1 MKVSYNWLKDFV
13 DLDVSPEEVA
23 YKLTL
28 SGSEVE
34 NIEILGSDLDR
45 VVVGEIKKIEKHPQA
60 EKLSICQV
68 DIGTEIKQ
76 IVCGAPN
83 IRIKQKVPT
92 ALIGATLPGGLK
104 IEKANLRGVDSYGM
118 ICSEKELGL
127 GDDSE
132 GIMVLDSDL
141 KVGQK
146 IIEALDLNDCIFDID
161 LTPNR
166 ADCLSILG
174 IAREVA
180 ALFDKKLGKPEIRLT
195 ESGEKASSFIK
206 VTIDDPLACPRYAC
220 RLIRNVK
227 IEPSPFW
234 IKRRLLSCGVRS
246 INNVVDVT
254 NYAMLELGHPL
265 HAFDFDLFP
274 QAEVLVRRAK
284 KDEKFITLDQ
294 VERKL
299 NPEIL
304 LITDGKKPVAIAG
317 IIGGLESE
325 VSDYTKNILL
335 ESAYFDPK
343 VIRRGRLFLR
353 ISSES
358 SQRFERGTDP
368 NNVSFAA
375 DRAAFLIQKMA
386 KGEVLKNLVDN
397 YPNPIVPVKISLR
410 EKRVNQILGTEL
422 NKEQIKNFLLSL
434 ELNVSEGSPAYGGG
448 KENKSLE
455 VEVPT
460 FRPDLT
466 REIDLIEEVARIY
479 GYDQIN
485 TSLRAG
491 GNLVTVIS
499 LEEKLLKRIKEI
511 LVGLGFFEVI
521 TNNLVDP
528 KFLEKLSPDKK
539 MLLIQNPL
547 SEELSAL
554 RTTLIYNL
562 LTVVAH
568 NKKRKEEQ
576 VRIFELNKIFLS
588 KGKDLPEEK
597 YKLALALS
605 GSKNPT
611 YWGEEEKTVDLFDLK
626 GIVENLLES
635 LSIPL
640 TAIIPKENPV
650 FPSGRSFEVR
660 VNDKNLGVLGE
671 VSEEVLDDFD
681 IKDKVYLAELDF
693 EIPFSLVPQTQ
704 IFHDLPKFPPV
715 DRDIAL
721 VLDEEILAGDVMK
734 KIREVGGDLIESLSL
749 FDCYRGKQIPA
760 GKKSLTFAIRY
771 RAKEKTLTDEE
782 VGEVHTKIIEALEK
796 TFKSKL
802 RK

>member
-1 MKVSYNWLKDFV
+1 MKVSYKWLKNFI
-13 DLDVSPEEVA
+13 DLDASPEEIE

-34 NIEILGSDLDR
+34 NIEVLGSDLDR
-45 VVVGEIKKIEKHPQA
+45 VVVGEIGKIEKHPQA

-68 DIGTEIKQ
+68 NIGTEIKQ
-76 IVCGAPN
+76 IICGASN
-83 IRIKQKVPT
+83 IRIKQKVPA
-92 ALIGATLPGGLK
+92 ALIGATLPNGLR
-104 IEKANLRGVDSYGM
+104 IEKATLRGIDSYGM

-127 GDDSE
+127 GEDSQ
-132 GIMVLDSDL
+132 GIMILDSGL

-146 IIEALDLNDCIFDID
+146 LADALDLNDFIFDVD

-180 ALFDKKLGKPEIRLT
+180 ALFDKKLRKPEISLT
-195 ESGEKASSFIK
+195 EIEEEASSFIK

-220 RLIRNVK
+220 RVIRDVK

-234 IKRRLLSCGVRS
+234 IRRRLLSCGVRS

-254 NYAMLELGHPL
+254 NYVMLELGHPL

-274 QAEVLVRRAK
+274 QAEVLIRRARE
-284 KDEKFITLDQ
+284 DEIFITLDQ

-317 IIGGLESE
+317 IMGGLESE
-325 VSDYTKNILL
+325 VSDYTKNVLL
-335 ESAYFDPK
+335 ESAHFDAK
-343 VIRRGRLFLR
+343 VIRRGRLFLG

-375 DRAAFLIQKMA
+375 DRAAFLIQQMA

-397 YPNPIVPVKISLR
+397 YPKPIVPVRIGLR
-410 EKRVNQILGTEL
+410 EKRVKEILGTEL
-422 NKEQIKNFLLSL
+422 NKEQIINFLQSL
-434 ELNVSEGSPAYGGG
+434 EFNV
-448 KENKSLE
+448 KENEDLE

-479 GYDQIN
+479 GYDRIK

-491 GNLVTVIS
+491 GNLVTSIS
-499 LEEKLLKRIKEI
+499 PEEKLLKKVKEI

-521 TNNLVDP
+521 TNNLVEP
-528 KFLEKLSPDKK
+528 KLLEKLCPDKK
-539 MLLIQNPL
+539 ILLVQNPL

-562 LTVVAH
+562 LNVASH
-568 NKKRKEEQ
+568 NKKRKETQ
-576 VRIFELNKIFLS
+576 VRIFELNKVFLS
-588 KGKDLPEEK
+588 KQEDLPEEK

-605 GSKNPT
+605 GSNNPIF
-611 YWGEEEKTVDLFDLK
+611 WGEEEKPVDLFSLK
-626 GIVENLLES
+626 GIVESLLES

-640 TAIIPKENPV
+640 TALVPKENPI
-650 FPSGRSFEVR
+650 FPAGGCFEVK
-660 VNDKNLGVLGE
+660 VKDTNLGVLGE
-671 VSEEVLDDFD
+671 VSEEVLADFD
-681 IKDKVYLAELDF
+681 IKDKVYMAELDF
-693 EIPFSLVPQTQ
+693 ETLFSLAPQTQ
-704 IFHDLPKFPPV
+704 TFQDLPKFPPV

-721 VLDEEILAGDVMK
+721 VLDDQILAGGVMG

-749 FDCYRGKQIPA
+749 FDCYRGKQIPT
-760 GKKSLTFAIRY
+760 GKKSLAFAVRY
-771 RAKEKTLTDEE
+771 RSKEKTLTDQEVEE
-782 VGEVHTKIIEALEK
+782 VHFKIIKELEK
-796 TFKSKL
+796 AFNAKL

>member
-1 MKVSYNWLKDFV
+1 MKVSYNWLKEFI
-13 DLDVSPEEVA
+13 DLDASPEEVA

-34 NIEILGSDLDR
+34 NIEVLGSNLDKI
-45 VVVGEIKKIEKHPQA
+45 VVGEIKKLEKHPQA

-68 DIGTEIKQ
+68 DIGNEIKQ
-76 IVCGAPN
+76 IICAAAN
-83 IRIKQKVPT
+83 IRIKQKAAT
-92 ALIGATLPGGLK
+92 ALVGATLPGGLK
-104 IEKANLRGVDSYGM
+104 IEKATLRGVDSYGM
-118 ICSEKELGL
+118 LCSEKELCL
-127 GDDSE
+127 GEDSE
-132 GIMVLDSDL
+132 GIMVLDSDS

-146 IIEALDLNDCIFDID
+146 LSEALDLSDFVFDIA

-180 ALFDKKLGKPEIRLT
+180 ALFDKKLRKPEINLT
-195 ESGEKASSFIK
+195 EIEEEASSRVK
-206 VTIDDPLACPRYAC
+206 VTIDDPLACPRYVC
-220 RLIRNVK
+220 RIIRDVK
-227 IEPSPFW
+227 IEPLPFW
-234 IKRRLLSCGVRS
+234 IKRRLMSCGIRS

-254 NYAMLELGHPL
+254 NYVMLELGHPL

-284 KDEKFITLDQ
+284 KEECFITLDQ

-317 IIGGLESE
+317 IMGGLESE
-325 VSDYTKNILL
+325 VSDYTKNVLL

-343 VIRRGRLFLR
+343 VIRRGRLFLG

-368 NNVSFAA
+368 NNASFAA

-397 YPNPIVPVKISLR
+397 YPKPIAPVKIGLR

-422 NKEQIKNFLLSL
+422 NRKQIRDFLQSL
-434 ELNVSEGSPAYGGG
+434 ELNVSEGTALVG
-448 KENKSLE
+448 KENDNLE
-455 VEVPT
+455 VEIPT

-479 GYDQIN
+479 GYDGIK

-491 GNLVTVIS
+491 GNLVTFIPP
-499 LEEKLLKRIKEI
+499 EEKLLKKVKEI

-528 KFLEKLSPDKK
+528 KSLEKLSPDKK
-539 MLLIQNPL
+539 MLLIENPL
-547 SEELSAL
+547 SEDLSAL
-554 RTTLIYNL
+554 RTTLIHNL
-562 LTVVAH
+562 LNIVSH
-568 NKKRKEEQ
+568 NKKRKEAQ
-576 VRIFELNKIFLS
+576 VRIFELNKIFLR
-588 KGKDLPEEK
+588 KGKGLPQEK
-597 YKLALALS
+597 YKLTLALS
-605 GSKNPT
+605 GSNNPLF
-611 YWGEEEKTVDLFDLK
+611 WGEEEKPVDLFSLK
-626 GIVENLLES
+626 GAVESLLES

-640 TAIIPKENPV
+640 TALVPKENPV
-650 FPSGRSFEVR
+650 FPAGGCFEIR
-660 VNDKNLGVLGE
+660 VKDTNLGVLGE
-671 VSEEVLDDFD
+671 VSEDVLTDFH
-681 IKDKVYLAELDF
+681 IKDRVYMAELDF
-693 EIPFSLVPQTQ
+693 ETLFSLVPQTQ
-704 IFHDLPKFPPV
+704 TFQDLPKFPPV

-721 VLDEEILAGDVMK
+721 VLDEQIFAGDVMG
-734 KIREVGGDLIESLSL
+734 KIRKVGKDSIESLSL

-760 GKKSLTFAIRY
+760 GKKSLAFAIRY
-771 RAKEKTLTDEE
+771 RSKEKTLTDEE
-782 VGEVHTKIIEALEK
+782 VAEIHSKITELLEK
-796 TFKSKL
+796 EFNAKL
-802 RK
+802 RE

>member
-1 MKVSYNWLKDFV
+1 MPLQDIKMKVSYKWLKNFI
-13 DLDVSPEEVA
+13 DLDASPEEIE

-28 SGSEVE
+28 SGCEVE
-34 NIEILGSDLDR
+34 NIEVLGSDLDR
-45 VVVGEIKKIEKHPQA
+45 VVVGEIGKIEKHPQA

-68 DIGTEIKQ
+68 NIGTEIKQ
-76 IVCGAPN
+76 IICGASN

-92 ALIGATLPGGLK
+92 ALIGATLPNGLR
-104 IEKANLRGVDSYGM
+104 IEKATLRGIDSYGM

-127 GDDSE
+127 GEDSD

-146 IIEALDLNDCIFDID
+146 LSEALDLGDFVFDID

-180 ALFDKKLGKPEIRLT
+180 ALFDKKLRKPEISLT
-195 ESGEKASSFIK
+195 EVEEEASSLVK
-206 VTIDDPLACPRYAC
+206 VIIDDPSACPRYSC
-220 RLIRNVK
+220 RIIKNVK

-234 IKRRLLSCGVRS
+234 IKRRLMSCGIRS

-254 NYAMLELGHPL
+254 NYVMLELGHPL
-265 HAFDFDLFP
+265 HAFDLDLFP
-274 QAEVLVRRAK
+274 QAQVLVRRAK
-284 KDEKFITLDQ
+284 KDESFITLDQ

-317 IIGGLESE
+317 IMGGLESE
-325 VSDYTKNILL
+325 VSDYTKNVLL

-343 VIRRGRLFLR
+343 VIRRGRLFLG
-353 ISSES
+353 IFSES

-375 DRAAFLIQKMA
+375 DRSAFLIQKMA

-397 YPNPIVPVKISLR
+397 YPKPISPVKIGLR

-422 NKEQIKNFLLSL
+422 KREQIKNYLQSL
-434 ELNVSEGSPAYGGG
+434 ELNVTEE
-448 KENKSLE
+448 ENLE
-455 VEVPT
+455 VEIPT

-466 REIDLIEEVARIY
+466 REIDLIEEIARIY
-479 GYDQIN
+479 GYDRIK

-491 GNLVTVIS
+491 GNLVTFIPP
-499 LEEKLLKRIKEI
+499 EEKLLKKVKEI

-528 KFLEKLSPDKK
+528 KSLEKLSPDKK

-547 SEELSAL
+547 SEDLSAL
-554 RTTLIYNL
+554 TTTLIYNL
-562 LTVVAH
+562 LNIVSH
-568 NKKRKEEQ
+568 NKKRKETQ
-576 VRIFELNKIFLS
+576 VRIFELNKIFLP
-588 KGKDLPEEK
+588 KGKGLPQEK
-597 YKLALALS
+597 YKLTLALS
-605 GSKNPT
+605 GSNNPVF
-611 YWGEEEKTVDLFDLK
+611 WGEEEKPVDLFSLK
-626 GIVENLLES
+626 GTVENLLES

-640 TAIIPKENPV
+640 TALVPKENPV
-650 FPSGRSFEVR
+650 FPAGGCFEVR
-660 VNDKNLGVLGE
+660 VKDTNLGVLGE
-671 VSEEVLDDFD
+671 VSEDVLADFD
-681 IKDKVYLAELDF
+681 IKDRVYMADLDF
-693 EIPFSLVPQTQ
+693 ETLFSLVPQTQ
-704 IFHDLPKFPPV
+704 TFQDLPKFPPL

-721 VLDEEILAGDVMK
+721 VLDEQILAGDVIE
-734 KIREVGGDLIESLSL
+734 KIREVGKDLIERLSL

-760 GKKSLTFAIRY
+760 GKKSLAFAIRY
-771 RAKEKTLTDEE
+771 RSKEKTLTDEE
-782 VGEVHTKIIEALEK
+782 VAEVHSKIIELLEK
-796 TFKSKL
+796 EFNAKL
-802 RK
+802 RE

>member
-1 MKVSYNWLKDFV
+1 MKVSYKWLKNFI
-13 DLDVSPEEVA
+13 DLDASPEEIE

-34 NIEILGSDLDR
+34 NIEVLGSDLDR
-45 VVVGEIKKIEKHPQA
+45 VVVGEIGKIEKHPQA

-68 DIGTEIKQ
+68 NIGTEIKQ
-76 IVCGAPN
+76 IICGASN
-83 IRIKQKVPT
+83 IRIKQKVPA
-92 ALIGATLPGGLK
+92 ALIGATLPNGLR
-104 IEKANLRGVDSYGM
+104 IEKATLRGIDSHGM

-127 GDDSE
+127 GEDSQ
-132 GIMVLDSDL
+132 GIMILDSGL

-146 IIEALDLNDCIFDID
+146 LADALDLNDFIFDVD

-180 ALFDKKLGKPEIRLT
+180 ALFDKKLRKPEISLT
-195 ESGEKASSFIK
+195 EIEEEASSFIK

-220 RLIRNVK
+220 RVIRDVK

-234 IKRRLLSCGVRS
+234 IRRRLLSCGVRS

-254 NYAMLELGHPL
+254 NYVMLELGHPL

-274 QAEVLVRRAK
+274 QAEVLIRRAR

-317 IIGGLESE
+317 IMGGLESE
-325 VSDYTKNILL
+325 VSDYTKNVLL
-335 ESAYFDPK
+335 ESAHFDAK
-343 VIRRGRLFLR
+343 VIRRGRLFLG

-375 DRAAFLIQKMA
+375 DRAAFLIQQMA

-397 YPNPIVPVKISLR
+397 YPKPIVPVRIGLR
-410 EKRVNQILGTEL
+410 EKRVKEILGTEL
-422 NKEQIKNFLLSL
+422 NKEQIRNFLQSL
-434 ELNVSEGSPAYGGG
+434 ELNV
-448 KENKSLE
+448 KENEDLE

-479 GYDQIN
+479 GYDRIK

-491 GNLVTVIS
+491 GNLVTSIS
-499 LEEKLLKRIKEI
+499 PEEKLLKKVKEI

-528 KFLEKLSPDKK
+528 KLLEKLCPDKK
-539 MLLIQNPL
+539 ILLVQNPL

-562 LTVVAH
+562 LNVASH
-568 NKKRKEEQ
+568 NKKRKETQ
-576 VRIFELNKIFLS
+576 VRIFELNKVFLS
-588 KGKDLPEEK
+588 KQEDLPEEK

-605 GSKNPT
+605 GSNNPIF
-611 YWGEEEKTVDLFDLK
+611 WGEEEKPVDLFSLK
-626 GIVENLLES
+626 GIVESLLES

-640 TAIIPKENPV
+640 TALVPKENPV
-650 FPSGRSFEVR
+650 FPAGGCFEVR
-660 VNDKNLGVLGE
+660 GWDMNLGVLGE
-671 VSEEVLDDFD
+671 VSEEVLVDFD
-681 IKDKVYLAELDF
+681 IKDKVYMAELDF
-693 EIPFSLVPQTQ
+693 ETLFSLAPQTQ
-704 IFHDLPKFPPV
+704 TFQDLPKFPPV

-721 VLDEEILAGDVMK
+721 VLDEQILAGGVMG

-749 FDCYRGKQIPA
+749 FDCYRGKQIPT
-760 GKKSLTFAIRY
+760 GKKSLAFAVRY
-771 RAKEKTLTDEE
+771 RSKEKTLTDQEVEE
-782 VGEVHTKIIEALEK
+782 VHFKIIEELEK
-796 TFKSKL
+796 AFNAKL